1 MATTNL
7 LENRPFKDNGI
18 DLDEQNLTPLGP
30 EPEAEAGNSNQEVES
45 ASPPARKIREIN
57 IRGWA
62 QNRIQEGVQS
72 VNDWSALQKN
82 IRAYPARVKGRMVE
96 IEKQFTVYRLT
107 YASLSYKTAK
117 VEEDILGV
125 YNNIVDNIP
134 RLEQRTTKRAL
145 FLHTN
150 AGLRDL
156 YQAWENL
163 SSLQDALSRLLEHG
177 PRKLEFYNRMV
188 IYREEKRRIA
198 VQHRQNESRINS
210 AYEAVK
216 KAMSFV
222 DRQTRDDGPI
232 FFGNEI
238 LTLEDAKATWNGT
251 IENLLKHRDDHS
263 LTTETVL
270 GQMRSLEETIRDFP
284 SLSKH
289 LQRTAERFTRVISY
303 HDLLVSSGKRVIPQP
318 EIARASVMMYEQVP
332 EHWTA
337 GNFQELKLILERVEN
352 FLGFYEN
359 TVEMEVAVGER
370 RRSGFTQN
378 LAQSILPSAVGL
390 SPLIGLARVLVNA
403 IDQRDRFMIGHS
415 EKVADLAV
423 ATGKKL
429 NWAATD
435 LEFLEIAG
443 LLHDV
448 GKISIPESVLTK
460 VKPLTE
466 EDWKTIQM
474 HPYYGAQIIKQVNLF
489 NRIIPWVY
497 HHQEHWDGTG
507 YPEQLSRQEIPQA
520 SSIIGITE
528 AFTAMTSEQPYH
540 PAVTPAEAVELI
552 KQDAGKQFDPEL
564 VEAFEEII
572 SEGARDRTDQQESQ
586 NGS

>member
-1 MATTNL
+1 
-7 LENRPFKDNGI
+7 
-18 DLDEQNLTPLGP
+18 
-30 EPEAEAGNSNQEVES
+30 
-45 ASPPARKIREIN
+45 
-57 IRGWA
+57 
-62 QNRIQEGVQS
+62 
-72 VNDWSALQKN
+72 
-82 IRAYPARVKGRMVE
+82 
-96 IEKQFTVYRLT
+96 
-107 YASLSYKTAK
+107 
-117 VEEDILGV
+117 
-125 YNNIVDNIP
+125 
-134 RLEQRTTKRAL
+134 
-145 FLHTN
+145 
-150 AGLRDL
+150 
-156 YQAWENL
+156 
-163 SSLQDALSRLLEHG
+163 
-177 PRKLEFYNRMV
+177 
-188 IYREEKRRIA
+188 
-198 VQHRQNESRINS
+198 
-210 AYEAVK
+210 
-216 KAMSFV
+216 
-222 DRQTRDDGPI
+222 
-232 FFGNEI
+232 
-238 LTLEDAKATWNGT
+238 
-251 IENLLKHRDDHS
+251 
-263 LTTETVL
+263 
-270 GQMRSLEETIRDFP
+270 
-284 SLSKH
+284 
-289 LQRTAERFTRVISY
+289 
-303 HDLLVSSGKRVIPQP
+303 
-318 EIARASVMMYEQVP
+318 MMYEQVP

-378 LAQSILPSAVGL
+378 LAQSILPGAVGL

-460 VKPLTE
+460 VKPLTDE
-466 EDWKTIQM
+466 EWKTIQM

>member
-7 LENRPFKDNGI
+7 LEKRPFKDNGI
-18 DLDEQNLTPLGP
+18 DLDEQNLTPLSP
-30 EPEAEAGNSNQEVES
+30 EPSTEAEHSNLVVES
-45 ASPPARKIREIN
+45 TSLPAHKKQEFNIN
-57 IRGWA
+57 GWF
-62 QNRIQEGVQS
+62 QNRIQNGVQS

-125 YNNIVDNIP
+125 FNNIVDNIP
-134 RLEQRTTKRAL
+134 RLEQRNAKRPL

-150 AGLRDL
+150 SGLRDL

-188 IYREEKRRIA
+188 IYREEKRRVA
-198 VQHRQNESRINS
+198 VQHRQNESRINA

-251 IENLLKHRDDHS
+251 VENLLKQRDDRS
-263 LTTETVL
+263 LTTEKILV
-270 GQMRSLEETIRDFP
+270 QMRSLEETIRDFP

-318 EIARASVMMYEQVP
+318 EIARASVMMFEQVP
-332 EHWTA
+332 EQWAT
-337 GNFQELKLILERVEN
+337 GNFSELKLILERVEN

-378 LAQSILPSAVGL
+378 LAQSIMPGTAGL

-460 VKPLTE
+460 VKPLTDE
-466 EDWKTIQM
+466 EWKTIQM

-540 PAVTPAEAVELI
+540 PAVTPSEAVELI
-552 KQDAGKQFDPEL
+552 KQDAGKQFDPEM
-564 VEAFEEII
+564 VEAFEDMI
-572 SEGARDRTDQQESQ
+572 SEEARERTDQQENR

>member
-1 MATTNL
+1 MDTTNL
-7 LENRPFKDNGI
+7 LEQRSIRDNGI
-18 DLDEQNLTPLGP
+18 DLDDQKITPLGT
-30 EPEAEAGNSNQEVES
+30 ESKTEAGISDVDEKSTSTSDHKKQ
-45 ASPPARKIREIN
+45 KIN
-57 IRGWA
+57 IRMWLK
-62 QNRIQEGVQS
+62 NRVQDGVQN
-72 VNDWSALQKN
+72 VNNWSALQKN
-82 IRAYPARVKGRMVE
+82 IRAYPTRVKGRMVE

-107 YASLSYKTAK
+107 YASLSYKTSK

-125 YNNIVDNIP
+125 FSNIVDNIP
-134 RLEQRTTKRAL
+134 RLEQRTSKRPL
-145 FLHTN
+145 FLYTN
-150 AGLRDL
+150 SGLRDL
-156 YQAWENL
+156 YTAWENL

-188 IYREEKRRIA
+188 IYREEKRRVA

-238 LTLEDAKATWNGT
+238 LTLEDAKSTWTGT
-251 IENLLKHRDDHS
+251 IDSLLKQRDDRP
-263 LTTETVL
+263 LTTEKIL
-270 GQMRSLEETIRDFP
+270 AQMRSLEEAIRDFP

-289 LQRTAERFTRVISY
+289 LQRTAERFTRVVSY

-332 EHWTA
+332 ENWAA
-337 GNFQELKLILERVEN
+337 GNFAELKLILERVEN

-378 LAQSILPSAVGL
+378 LAQSIMPGAAGL

-460 VKPLTE
+460 VKPLTDE
-466 EDWKTIQM
+466 EWKTIQL
-474 HPYYGAQIIKQVNLF
+474 HPYYGAQIIKQVNVF

-520 SSIIGITE
+520 SSIIGLTE

-540 PAVTPAEAVELI
+540 PAVTPSEAIELI
-552 KQDAGKQFDPEL
+552 KADAGKQFDPEM
-564 VEAFEEII
+564 VEAFFEMI
-572 SEGARDRTDQQESQ
+572 SEDINLRSDHQENR